1 MRKLLLVTTIHTFT
15 CYDLD
20 LEDENIV
27 STFNS
32 IELSDLIFYK
42 QSKDSFQIVNPNCP
56 SFIHIPSI
64 CSIIKH
70 KFFVQL
76 VPSNVVCCVYK
87 SDYGHHALDSYKN
100 LWGETKVGFFAKY
113 NKIQLNCDKKLV
125 KNEIIYFEDLVG
137 FFIKLLLRLLK
148 ICIFVIERL

>member
-42 QSKDSFQIVNPNCP
+42 QSKDSFQIVNPNHP

-70 KFFVQL
+70 KFFVQF
-76 VPSNVVCCVYK
+76 VPSNVVCYVYT

-100 LWGETKVGFFAKY
+100 L
-113 NKIQLNCDKKLV
+113 
-125 KNEIIYFEDLVG
+125 
-137 FFIKLLLRLLK
+137 
-148 ICIFVIERL
+148 